1 MLALLVVATAAGGA
15 VAEEPQAPTCT
26 AVAADCACII
36 PLPPAGKPVAN
47 LTEVRGDVLVS
58 GTSGMAPPQGGT
70 IPLPVGASVA
80 VPGNGW
86 ARLVAAH
93 CDKAI
98 PEMSSLVI
106 RPAGTC
112 ACASLVSTKPTVP
125 VTNVQ
130 TGFSGG
136 STAAVVVGVTAA
148 GGLIYLLTKEGED
161 NSVSP

>member
-1 MLALLVVATAAGGA
+1 LFIAAGGA
-15 VAEEPQAPTCT
+15 AAEEAQGPSCKAIPTE
-26 AVAADCACII
+26 CACII

-47 LTEVRGDVLVS
+47 LTDVRGEVLVS
-58 GTSGMAPPQGGT
+58 GTSGMVPPQGES
-70 IPLPVGASVA
+70 IPLSVGASVA

-86 ARLVAAH
+86 ARLVAAN

-98 PEMSSLVI
+98 PQMSSLVI
-106 RPAGTC
+106 RPAGSC

-125 VTNVQ
+125 VINPQ

-136 STAAVVVGVTAA
+136 STMAVVVGATAA
-148 GGLIYLLTKEGED
+148 GGLIYLLTKQGED